1 MKAQISSWCVTFF
14 ADEEVNSC
22 CTLRQIYDAACRIRT
37 ELNIGV
43 GSVSVLCSETPPS
56 VTGTQ
61 YYVTLLRC
69 DRKDAERVLSEAG
82 LPIGQF
88 AFEDVPLEDVGKS
101 SSVGNRRHRLRDC
114 Y

>member
-1 MKAQISSWCVTFF
+1 MMNTSIPIAGSFIGSKNCMNA
-14 ADEEVNSC
+14 
-22 CTLRQIYDAACRIRT
+22 
-37 ELNIGV
+37 NICG
-43 GSVSVLCSETPPS
+43 ETPPS

-101 SSVGNRRHRLRDC
+101 SKGTSSNAN
-114 Y
+114 